1 MSRCRPRGRPWP
13 RSGASNRTQTRPML
27 RVNRCTEMTVFS
39 RPSAFAPQISQ
50 SRTRALLRL
59 IRWIIGE
66 ALLQAAVLIVLA
78 WLIPG
83 FIIGGP
89 ASVVLA
95 AAGFVLV
102 QAAAWPFIYQLS
114 TRLHPLLFPVI
125 SLALNAFLLV
135 LFTDLIR
142 GLDLGHIH
150 VSSPWVAA
158 LVVIALTVGSTLL
171 GALFSL
177 RDDDAYDWFVT
188 RPLRRKYADTETS
201 DVPGILFL
209 EIDRLAEPIL
219 RQAIHGGWMPTVA
232 RWVSSGSHTITGWE
246 PDLSSQTS
254 ASQAGIL
261 LGDNTGIPA
270 YR

>member
-1 MSRCRPRGRPWP
+1 
-13 RSGASNRTQTRPML
+13 
-27 RVNRCTEMTVFS
+27 MTFPS

-59 IRWIIGE
+59 IRWMIGE
-66 ALLQAAVLIVLA
+66 ALLQGAVLIVLA

-95 AAGFVLV
+95 AVGFVLV

-114 TRLHPLLFPVI
+114 ARLHPLLFPII

-142 GLDLGHIH
+142 ELQLGHIH

-158 LVVIALTVGSTLL
+158 LVVVALTIGSTLL

-188 RPLRRKYADTETS
+188 RPLRRKYARYGNVGRAGHP
-201 DVPGILFL
+201 VPR
-209 EIDRLAEPIL
+209 DRRTGRA
-219 RQAIHGGWMPTVA
+219 RSCAQAHGRRLDADCRP
-232 RWVSSGSHTITGWE
+232 
-246 PDLSSQTS
+246 
-254 ASQAGIL
+254 
-261 LGDNTGIPA
+261 LGDRADRTRSPAGSRISPPRPRPARPASCSATTTGIPA
-270 YR
+270 FRW

>member
-1 MSRCRPRGRPWP
+1 
-13 RSGASNRTQTRPML
+13 
-27 RVNRCTEMTVFS
+27 MTFPS

-50 SRTRALLRL
+50 SRTRTLLRL
-59 IRWIIGE
+59 IRWMIGE

-78 WLIPG
+78 WLLPG
-83 FIIGGP
+83 FIIGGT
-89 ASVVLA
+89 ASVVLCA
-95 AAGFVLV
+95 VGFVLV

-114 TRLHPLLFPVI
+114 ARLHPLLFPII

-142 GLDLGHIH
+142 ELQLGHIH

-158 LVVIALTVGSTLL
+158 LVVVALTIGSTLL

-188 RPLRRKYADTETS
+188 RPIRREYGDTEAS

-209 EIDRLAEPIL
+209 EIDGLAEPIL
-219 RQAIHGGWMPTVA
+219 RQAHGRRLDADCRPLGIERIAHDHRLGAGPLL
-232 RWVSSGSHTITGWE
+232 
-246 PDLSSQTS
+246 PDLCQPGRHPPRR
-254 ASQAGIL
+254 QHRYPRLPLVRQG
-261 LGDNTGIPA
+261 
-270 YR
+270 